1 MTKYPSVAATF
12 EALQLLDAQVSKNS
26 HDIDLW
32 CIYLKRSKA
41 NQQAVLLMLITRQ
54 INEKLMKRL
63 WLAEREAIDAR
74 REARI
79 ARHEVQEWQF
89 TALSVVDP
97 DSQLLH

>member
-1 MTKYPSVAATF
+1 
-12 EALQLLDAQVSKNS
+12 
-26 HDIDLW
+26 
-32 CIYLKRSKA
+32 
-41 NQQAVLLMLITRQ
+41 MLITRQ

-79 ARHEVQEWQF
+79 ARHEIAEWQF